1 MTRLPRTFHH
11 FPDHRRIAEN
21 ILRLLRVDER
31 VLGVYLSGSFAAGKP
46 DRYSDLDLYLL
57 VRKEHRERIKQDHSS
72 LRAKVGELISDFPA
86 THMGD
91 PNQII
96 CLYSETYPVHVDY
109 QYRAP
114 EELIPRVKDRRAL
127 VFWDSSGELRTWK
140 KKCAQVNE
148 AYAPTA
154 ESVQYFEDRF
164 WTWCFYADSKIRR
177 GELWEARDMIEYLR
191 NKVIVPLMNYS
202 LSLPFEG
209 NRRIEDKF
217 SDDMISALKATLQRG
232 HSRSAYAKALRTIA
246 RLYLNLVDGVTKKF
260 HLGVRRRESD
270 ALRTVLAQR
279 EI

>member
-1 MTRLPRTFHH
+1 MARLPRTFDH

-21 ILRLLRVDER
+21 ILRLLREDAR
-31 VLGVYLSGSFAAGKP
+31 VLGVYLSGSFVAGKP
-46 DRYSDLDLYLL
+46 DRYSDLDLYVV
-57 VRKEHRERIKQDHSS
+57 VRKECRERIKQDHSS

-96 CLYSETYPVHVDY
+96 CLYSEPYPVHVDY

-114 EELIPRVKDRRAL
+114 EELVPRVKDRSAL
-127 VFWDSSGELRTWK
+127 VFWDSSGELRAWK
-140 KKCAQVNE
+140 KKCAQVHE

-164 WTWCFYADSKIRR
+164 WTWCIYADSKIRR

-191 NKVIVPLMNYS
+191 NKVIVPLMSYS
-202 LSLPFEG
+202 LSLPLEG

-217 SDDMISALKATLQRG
+217 SDGMVSALKATLQRG
-232 HSRSAYAKALRTIA
+232 HSRSAYAGALSAIV
-246 RLYLNLVDGVTKKF
+246 RLYLNLVDGVTHKF
-260 HLGVRRRESD
+260 HLGVRRREGD
-270 ALRTVLAQR
+270 GLRTVLGQR
-279 EI
+279 KI

>member
-1 MTRLPRTFHH
+1 MTRLPRTFDH

-21 ILRLLRVDER
+21 ILRLLREDER
-31 VLGVYLSGSFAAGKP
+31 VRGVYLSGSFVAGKP

-57 VRKEHRERIKQDHSS
+57 VRREHRERIKREHSS

-109 QYRAP
+109 QYRVP
-114 EELIPRVKDRRAL
+114 EELVPRVKDRRAL
-127 VFWDSSGELRTWK
+127 VFWDSSGELRAWK
-140 KKCAQVNE
+140 RKCARVHE

-164 WTWCFYADSKIRR
+164 WTWCIYADSKIRR
-177 GELWEARDMIEYLR
+177 GELWEARDMVEYLR

-202 LSLPFEG
+202 LSLPLEG
-209 NRRIEDKF
+209 NRKMEGKF
-217 SDDMISALKATLQRG
+217 SDDMVSALQATLQRG
-232 HSRSAYAKALRTIA
+232 HSRSAYARALSAIA
-246 RLYLNLVDGVTKKF
+246 RLYLNLVDEVTKKF
-260 HLGVRRRESD
+260 HLDFKRAESDGVMGVLVRR
-270 ALRTVLAQR
+270 
-279 EI
+279 